1 MCLNCDNCVTLS
13 CLNTSMENIFN
24 MLILL
29 MIPWAFVG
37 IYILLNDLSIHKLM
51 KSGRINKVA
60 NKVLR

>member
-1 MCLNCDNCVTLS
+1 MCPNCYNCVTVW

-24 MLILL
+24 ILILL

-37 IYILLNDLSIHKLM
+37 IYLLASDMSFHKMM
-51 KSGRINKVA
+51 KSGRISKVA

>member
-1 MCLNCDNCVTLS
+1 
-13 CLNTSMENIFN
+13 MENIFN